1 MRAFKSNRFDGGISC
16 GLRRFQVLAQRR
28 HAQDS
33 PPVCHE
39 LLVFQCRT
47 GVEDLRVRQG
57 VRSVNPEDDFAFGV
71 APGITAAGH
80 HHAHAGE
87 RTPVQFH
94 PAQRTVHAGVEQ
106 FDEVVFQPRQIHLGF
121 RVAKASIELQN
132 FGAGLREH
140 DSRIENSTE
149 INPLGDKLEIN
160 ISAKALARFISLN
173 LPGKDVIFSDNFF
186 DLPAGRSIQIT
197 CPNPDGWSIE
207 QVHQALQIRSLA
219 NIIPAQP
226 KIADDIKYYWI
237 GLKPGNIINRIL
249 FSLIK

>member
-1 MRAFKSNRFDGGISC
+1 LITKLWHEQDIIS
-16 GLRRFQVLAQRR
+16 RQVITFAQ
-28 HAQDS
+28 
-33 PPVCHE
+33 E
-39 LLVFQCRT
+39 K
-47 GVEDLRVRQG
+47 EM
-57 VRSVNPEDDFAFGV
+57 
-71 APGITAAGH
+71 
-80 HHAHAGE
+80 
-87 RTPVQFH
+87 
-94 PAQRTVHAGVEQ
+94 
-106 FDEVVFQPRQIHLGF
+106 HLPDPQ
-121 RVAKASIELQN
+121 L
-132 FGAGLREH
+132 
-140 DSRIENSTE
+140 STE